1 MTRPC
6 ARTATLATFLLLTL
20 FAATPAAGLDD
31 TGLVDTGLDDTGA
44 QKSGPV
50 GTLESTPPRSPAW
63 SNDEQVLRTLK
74 TDTWPRAY
82 RTQDVA
88 LLDSILAEE
97 FVLID
102 AIGGITDRHT
112 ELATLPDY
120 RWTHDRFDYRIDHL
134 EILDNHTAVVA
145 GTGEAHG
152 TRDDTPYCLTYRSSN
167 VLVRRNDNW
176 RAVLSHV
183 SGVDTDCE
191 NTD

>member
-20 FAATPAAGLDD
+20 SAAATAAGLGG
-31 TGLVDTGLDDTGA
+31 TGTHE
-44 QKSGPV
+44 SGPV
-50 GTLESTPPRSPAW
+50 GTLESTPSRSPAP
-63 SNDEQVLRTLK
+63 SMDRQVLRTLK

-88 LLDSILAEE
+88 LLESILAEE

-102 AIGGITDRHT
+102 ANGGITDRQT

-134 EILDNHTAVVA
+134 EILDNQTAIVA

-152 TRDDTPYCLTYRSSN
+152 TRDGTPYCLTYRSSN
-167 VLVRRNDNW
+167 VLVWRGNTW

-191 NTD
+191 DTD